1 MSAPLSHDTAHYINI
16 NVQHASQSQAEWCPQ
31 RESCARY
38 VQRASNTGPRT
49 SYVMWACAPGGFDA
63 KIKEAA

>member
-1 MSAPLSHDTAHYINI
+1 MSAPLSHDTARCMGMS
-16 NVQHASQSQAEWCPQ
+16 VQHASQLEPTWCLE
-31 RESCARY
+31 RETCARY

-49 SYVMWACAPGGFDA
+49 SCVLWACGPDGFKS

>member
-1 MSAPLSHDTAHYINI
+1 MSAPLSHDTSRCMGMG
-16 NVQHASQSQAEWCPQ
+16 VQRAFPPLTEWCPQ

-49 SYVMWACAPGGFDA
+49 SYVMWACAPGGFNS
-63 KIKEAA
+63 KIEETK